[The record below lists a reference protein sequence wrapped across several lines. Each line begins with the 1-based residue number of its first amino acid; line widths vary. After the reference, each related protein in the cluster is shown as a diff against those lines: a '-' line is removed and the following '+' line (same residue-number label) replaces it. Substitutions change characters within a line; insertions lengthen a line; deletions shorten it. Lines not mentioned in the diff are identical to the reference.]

1 MSATTPHIL
10 VIGLGSAG
18 KRHARNLRSLGCEV
32 SGFDP
37 RADRQQETAAEGPM
51 KSLFGSLDDAL
62 KAQTYD
68 GFVIASPPSFHIDQ
82 IIAAGAQDGWILCE
96 KPLSI
101 DATGCKRLAD
111 SGAKVL
117 LGYTYRWWP
126 PVAEFRRRLQSGE
139 IGAVRHIRFV
149 MSAHLAD
156 WHPWER
162 YQDFFMAN
170 KEQGGGALLDESH
183 FLDLL
188 LWFVGKPKAVMAS
201 VDKISDLDI
210 SADDNVDVIAS
221 FDGGLRANLH
231 LDLIGRPHQRHIIA
245 VGETG
250 TLMWS
255 YEENAVKLSRTGE
268 LKWDSQTF
276 TCERNEMFMGAAS
289 ELLELIRGTR
299 SAPSC
304 SLADGIA
311 ALEVVDACRQSA
323 ASGQSIRLT
332 A

>member
-37 RADRQQETAAEGPM
+37 RSDRQNEAAAEGEL
-51 KSLFGSLDDAL
+51 KSSFDGLEAAL
-62 KAQTYD
+62 NAATYD

-82 IIAAGAQDGWILCE
+82 ILASGQQGGWILCE

-101 DATGCKRLAD
+101 DANGCRRLD
-111 SGAKVL
+111 GSGAKVL

-126 PVAEFRRRLQSGE
+126 PVVEFRQRLQSGE
-139 IGAVRHIRFV
+139 IGSVRHIRFV

-170 KEQGGGALLDESH
+170 EEQGGGALLDESH

-188 LWFVGKPKAVMAS
+188 LWFVGKPKAVVAS
-201 VDKISDLDI
+201 VDKISNLEI

-221 FDGGLRANLH
+221 FEGGLRANLH
-231 LDLIGRPHQRHIIA
+231 LDLIGRPHQRQIVA

-268 LKWDSQTF
+268 LNWDNKVF
-276 TCERNEMFMGAAS
+276 TCERNQMFMGAAS
-289 ELLELIRGTR
+289 ELLELIRGSR
-299 SAPSC
+299 STPSC
-304 SLADGIA
+304 TLADGIA
-311 ALEVVDACRQSA
+311 VLEVVDACRQSA
-323 ASGQSIRLT
+323 ASGRSIHLI